1 MKRLAL
7 LVVLIVLFSGCL
19 SGTKVPTKDEI
30 LSSLEGADAYVYTVK
45 ITSPDSNDTVSI
57 ETGIDR
63 KARLYFSHTLTEGN
77 GTLEVWELYEG
88 GKYYIKTHQVQG
100 GKNLTNAAVFNLS
113 DLYEALKPGLPP
125 EVTEDNFEEYLL
137 TEELGIQHD
146 LSWLENATLTYTG
159 KENDLYRFNISAT
172 VSYVSAPHTGNADYD
187 TRMTSNVI
195 KHYSG
200 EMLVNAEFL
209 PVKLEVNVDRL
220 SLYKAANL
228 TVAGSNV
235 YEINVNY
242 RFKLPDW
249 AEELKKEAAKG

>member
-1 MKRLAL
+1 MKRFAL

-19 SGTKVPTKDEI
+19 SGTKVPTKNEI
-30 LSSLEGADAYVYTVK
+30 LSSLGSVNAYVYTVR
-45 ITSPDSNDTVSI
+45 ITSPYSNDTVRI

-63 KARLYFSHTLTEGN
+63 KERVYFSHTLTEGN

-88 GKYYIKTHQVQG
+88 GKYYIKMLQVQE
-100 GKNLTNAAVFNLS
+100 GKELINAAVFNLS

-125 EVTEDNFEEYLL
+125 EVTEDTFEEYLL

-146 LSWLENATLTYTG
+146 LSWLENATLTYMG
-159 KENDLYRFNISAT
+159 KENDLYRFNVSAT
-172 VSYVSAPHTGNADYD
+172 LSYVSAPQTGNADYD
-187 TRMTSNVI
+187 TQMTVKVI

-228 TVAGSNV
+228 TVAGSDI
-235 YEINVNY
+235 YEIEVEY
-242 RFKLPDW
+242 QFRLPDW
-249 AEELKKEAAKG
+249 VEELKKEALEG